1 MKNKKYFIWLSA
13 IFAVTAVLVG
23 AATTTVLILR
33 PGGAEA
39 ASPAK
44 QTNEALQN
52 IRTNG
57 QTIVCGP
64 FHEPLIIAGVPVS
77 YSKEEGYL
85 KMQDGYMLE
94 VEPFSFYANKYMG
107 LQIDPDTREVTRSIL
122 VGDEDYYPCPQQARQ
137 AAPQPAPTP

>member
-1 MKNKKYFIWLSA
+1 MSRKTWL
-13 IFAVTAVLVG
+13 FGGLGVLMTLMVAVG
-23 AATTTVLILR
+23 AAVVIVVLS
-33 PGGAEA
+33 PPGAEA

-94 VEPFSFYANKYMG
+94 VRPFSFYAGKFTG
-107 LQIDPDTREVTRSIL
+107 LQIDSETREVTRSIL
-122 VGDEDYYPCPQQARQ
+122 VSDEDYFPCPQQTAGGS
-137 AAPQPAPTP
+137 